1 MMKTHFLA
9 LCATAAALLG
19 PGAPGASAQQDPRA
33 GTAAMEELLVPVTPR
48 TISLGSSLT
57 AGLANVS
64 GVEAVQSNPAA
75 VLSSTGTNA
84 LFSRTD
90 YLSDIGVNYFGLS
103 QSFGANSVALTL
115 TSWDYG
121 DIFRTTETS
130 PDVSAIEP
138 ATFSA
143 STYVAGATYSRRFT
157 DRIGAGFTL
166 KALGRTID
174 AASSNGVAFDAGITY
189 VVAESGLRFGVAL
202 QNLGGEMTFSGG
214 GLLTSITQN
223 GPNGPND
230 IGGAID
236 DLPAQLPSVLNIG
249 AAYTRQFAGEISVT
263 GLANFKSVSYDQERY
278 SGGLELGYANMAYVR
293 GGVDITAQPDFDV
306 WNGWNIGAG
315 LNLDLQSTSL
325 KVDYAYRPSDFF
337 GGVNVFSVGIGL

>member
-1 MMKTHFLA
+1 MKIQFLA
-9 LCATAAALLG
+9 LCASAAALLG
-19 PGAPGASAQQDPRA
+19 PGATGAAAQDDRV

-48 TISLGSSLT
+48 TVALGSSLT

-75 VLSSTGTNA
+75 LLASSGTNA
-84 LFSRTD
+84 LFSRSE
-90 YLSDIGVNYFGLS
+90 YLDDIGINYLGIA
-103 QSFGANSVALTL
+103 QSFGANSVAITL

-121 DIFRTTETS
+121 TLYKTTTDAPDINIDDPLEYDASTF
-130 PDVSAIEP
+130 VVGG
-138 ATFSA
+138 TFS
-143 STYVAGATYSRRFT
+143 RKFT

-166 KALGRTID
+166 KALGRTIE
-174 AASSNGVAFDAGITY
+174 ASTSSSVAFDAGITY

-214 GLLTSITQN
+214 GLQQGLQQN
-223 GPNGPND
+223 GPNGENT
-230 IGGAID
+230 IGGELD
-236 DLPAQLPSVLNIG
+236 DLPAVLPSVLNFG
-249 AAYTRQFAGEISVT
+249 AAYTRQFAGDVSVT

-293 GGVDITAQPDFDV
+293 GGVDLTSQPDQDV

-315 LNLDLQSTSL
+315 LDLNLSNTNL
-325 KVDYAYRPSDFF
+325 KVDYAYRPSDVF